1 MTCSHVDAN
10 QLGEKKFKYVMLK
23 CFKLKKKKR
32 KKDEHPV
39 PKHRYTYASIIKSF
53 EFWTQRKEGHGFLS
67 AWQLELLR
75 KALYLDGLKTASFSL
90 ENLGFLSVCVCA

>member
-10 QLGEKKFKYVMLK
+10 QLGEKIKYVMLK
-23 CFKLKKKKR
+23 CFKLR
-32 KKDEHPV
+32 DEHPV
-39 PKHRYTYASIIKSF
+39 PKHRYTCASIIKSF

-90 ENLGFLSVCVCA
+90 ENLGFPSVCVCA

>member
-1 MTCSHVDAN
+1 MWMQIN
-10 QLGEKKFKYVMLK
+10 WGKKKFKYVMLK

>member
-1 MTCSHVDAN
+1 MQIN
-10 QLGEKKFKYVMLK
+10 WGKKVQICNVKVLRTK
-23 CFKLKKKKR
+23 KKKKR
-32 KKDEHPV
+32 DEHPV

-90 ENLGFLSVCVCA
+90 ENLGFPSVCVCA